1 MKKSKGIII
10 SILII
15 LLVFVSTIAATY
27 SVIINVVSN
36 NGINEIVNVI
46 TIRDLMTDNDGLYND
61 TYYNVKNEL
70 GISDSEAEILME
82 SDELNKSL
90 QVVLNS
96 IVTYK
101 VDNDENTK
109 MSDAELYNLIVD
121 SVNKDS
127 TISNE
132 LKDKVKNKSNIYIRD
147 VSDFMYD
154 IEVSVLENK

>member
-46 TIRDLMTDNDGLYND
+46 TIRDLMTDNDGVYND

-70 GISDSEAEILME
+70 DISDSEAEILME

-101 VDNDENTK
+101 VDNDEKAK
-109 MSDAELYNLIVD
+109 MSDTELYNLIVD
-121 SVNKDS
+121 AVNKDS
-127 TISNE
+127 TISDE

>member
-96 IVTYK
+96 IVAYK
-101 VDNDENTK
+101 VDNDENAK
-109 MSDAELYNLIVD
+109 MNDTELYNLIVD
-121 SVNKDS
+121 AVNKDG
-127 TISNE
+127 TISDE

>member
-10 SILII
+10 SVLII

-46 TIRDLMTDNDGLYND
+46 TIRDLMTDNGGVYND

-70 GISDSEAEILME
+70 DISESEAEILME
-82 SDELNKSL
+82 SDKLNKSL

-96 IVTYK
+96 IVAYK
-101 VDNDENTK
+101 VDNDENAK
-109 MSDAELYNLIVD
+109 MSDTELYNLIVD
-121 SVNKDS
+121 AVNRDN
-127 TISNE
+127 TISDE

>member
-10 SILII
+10 SVLII

-46 TIRDLMTDNDGLYND
+46 TIRDLMTDNDGEYND

-96 IVTYK
+96 IVAYK
-101 VDNDENTK
+101 VDNDENAK
-109 MSDAELYNLIVD
+109 MSDTELYNLIVD
-121 SVNKDS
+121 SVNRDN
-127 TISNE
+127 TISDK
-132 LKDKVKNKSNIYIRD
+132 LKDKVKNKSNVYIRD

>member
-10 SILII
+10 SVLII

-36 NGINEIVNVI
+36 NGISEIVNVI

-70 GISDSEAEILME
+70 GISDSEAEVLME

-101 VDNDENTK
+101 VDNDENAK
-109 MSDAELYNLIVD
+109 MSDTELYNLIVD
-121 SVNKDS
+121 SVNRDN
-127 TISNE
+127 TISDE
-132 LKDKVKNKSNIYIRD
+132 LKDKVKNKSNVYIRD

>member
-10 SILII
+10 SVLII

-46 TIRDLMTDNDGLYND
+46 TIRDLMTDNDGVYND

-70 GISDSEAEILME
+70 GISDSEAEVLME

-96 IVTYK
+96 IVAYK
-101 VDNDENTK
+101 VDNDENAK

-121 SVNKDS
+121 SVNRDN
-127 TISNE
+127 TISDE
-132 LKDKVKNKSNIYIRD
+132 LKDKVKNKSNIYNRD

>member
-10 SILII
+10 SVLII

-46 TIRDLMTDNDGLYND
+46 TIRDLMTDNNGVYND

-70 GISDSEAEILME
+70 GISESEAEILME

-96 IVTYK
+96 IVAYK
-101 VDNDENTK
+101 VDNDENAK
-109 MSDAELYNLIVD
+109 MSDAELYNLIID
-121 SVNKDS
+121 AVNRDN
-127 TISNE
+127 TISDE
-132 LKDKVKNKSNIYIRD
+132 LKDKVKNKSNVYIRD

>member
-46 TIRDLMTDNDGLYND
+46 TIRDLMTDNDGVYND

-70 GISDSEAEILME
+70 GISDSEAEVLME

-101 VDNDENTK
+101 VDNDENAK
-109 MSDAELYNLIVD
+109 MSDIELYNLIID
-121 SVNKDS
+121 SVNRDN
-127 TISNE
+127 TISDK
-132 LKDKVKNKSNIYIRD
+132 LKDKVKNKSNVYIRD

>member
-10 SILII
+10 SVLII

-46 TIRDLMTDNDGLYND
+46 TIRDLMTDNNGVYND

-70 GISDSEAEILME
+70 GISESEAEILME

-96 IVTYK
+96 IVAYK
-101 VDNDENTK
+101 VDNDENAK
-109 MSDAELYNLIVD
+109 MSDAELYNLIID
-121 SVNKDS
+121 AVNRDN
-127 TISNE
+127 TISDE

>member
-1 MKKSKGIII
+1 MKKSKGIIS

-46 TIRDLMTDNDGLYND
+46 TIRDLMTDNDGEYND

-70 GISDSEAEILME
+70 GISDSEAEVLME

-96 IVTYK
+96 IVAYK
-101 VDNDENTK
+101 VDNDENAK

-121 SVNKDS
+121 AVNRDN
-127 TISNE
+127 TISDE
-132 LKDKVKNKSNIYIRD
+132 LMDKVKNKSNIYIRD

>member
-46 TIRDLMTDNDGLYND
+46 TIRDLMTDNDRVYND

-70 GISDSEAEILME
+70 GISDSEAEVLME

-96 IVTYK
+96 IVAYK
-101 VDNDENTK
+101 VDNDENVK
-109 MSDAELYNLIVD
+109 MSDTELYNLIVD
-121 SVNKDS
+121 SVNRDN
-127 TISNE
+127 TISDE

>member
-10 SILII
+10 SVLII

-36 NGINEIVNVI
+36 NGISEIVNVI
-46 TIRDLMTDNDGLYND
+46 TIRDLMTDNDGVYND

-70 GISDSEAEILME
+70 GISESEAEILME

-101 VDNDENTK
+101 VDNDENAK

-121 SVNKDS
+121 SVNRDN
-127 TISNE
+127 TISDE

>member
-10 SILII
+10 SVLII

-36 NGINEIVNVI
+36 NGISEIVNVI
-46 TIRDLMTDNDGLYND
+46 TIRDLMTDNDGVYND

-70 GISDSEAEILME
+70 GISESEAEILME

-101 VDNDENTK
+101 VDNDENAK

-121 SVNKDS
+121 SVNRDN
-127 TISNE
+127 TISDE
-132 LKDKVKNKSNIYIRD
+132 LKDKVKNKSNVYIRD

>member
-46 TIRDLMTDNDGLYND
+46 TIRDLMTDNDGVYND

-70 GISDSEAEILME
+70 GISDSEAEVLME

-101 VDNDENTK
+101 VDNDENAK
-109 MSDAELYNLIVD
+109 MSDKELYNLIVD
-121 SVNKDS
+121 SVNRDN
-127 TISNE
+127 TISDE
-132 LKDKVKNKSNIYIRD
+132 LKDKVKNKSNVYIRD

>member
-10 SILII
+10 SVLII

-46 TIRDLMTDNDGLYND
+46 TIRDLMTDNDGVYND

-70 GISDSEAEILME
+70 GISESEAEILME

-96 IVTYK
+96 IVAYK
-101 VDNDENTK
+101 VDNDENAK

-121 SVNKDS
+121 AVNRDN
-127 TISNE
+127 TISDE